1 MTTKVLIVCVNYNSY
16 PELKNYLAS
25 IEASVIACSLPCQVD
40 VWVAD
45 NSSEKEIADTTQY
58 KQISV
63 QVKPL
68 DNLGYLGGAAA
79 IINNLPNLS
88 EYDFVIISNV
98 DILFTETTIAEIV
111 KARFSLDVLW
121 LSPRLY
127 SIKYGVNLHVEKRY
141 RPSKWKMY
149 LYRFLYQYPLL
160 RRSQH
165 YFAVRKYKKESHMNS
180 SLDVGIYSGC
190 GSCFILT
197 KEYFRVFPKLNY
209 PLFLYG
215 EEMYFA
221 ELIHSVNR
229 KVIYCPKI
237 CIQVI
242 GGVSTGNL
250 KSSSFYRY
258 NYDAVK
264 YIYDRFYKKISK
276 A

>member
-1 MTTKVLIVCVNYNSY
+1 MVKILIVCVNYNSY
-16 PELKNYLAS
+16 PELRNYLSS
-25 IEASVIACSLPCQVD
+25 IETSLVTNSLSCRVD

-45 NSSEKEIADTTQY
+45 NSSEKEVVDTTQY
-58 KQISV
+58 KHICV
-63 QVKPL
+63 QVKSL
-68 DNLGYLGGAAA
+68 NNLGYLGGAAA
-79 IINNLPNLS
+79 VINNLPNLAD
-88 EYDFVIISNV
+88 YDFVIISNV
-98 DILFTETTIAEIV
+98 DILFTDTTIAGIV
-111 KARFSLDVLW
+111 KKQVSSDVLW

-141 RPSKWKMY
+141 RPSKRKMY

-160 RRSQH
+160 RRVQH
-165 YFAVRKYKKESHMNS
+165 YFAVRKYKNENYMNS
-180 SLDVGIYSGC
+180 SLDVEIYSGC

-215 EEMYFA
+215 EEMYLA

-229 KVIYCPKI
+229 KVIYCPMI